1 MPPFVYNRAT
11 KKFVLVSVPA
21 DPASP
26 EPITWAL
33 ANNTDCCCCP
43 CCQLAP
49 GAQTYT
55 CVDSEKKGD
64 CSGAGGVPKC
74 DAASCTPNPCC
85 NGACCIDGQ
94 CSIKADAI
102 CASLGGVFKGCG
114 TTCETGIC
122 ECPEGQV
129 LCGTECCPPGKACI
143 DGNCGPKRPGACC
156 VENECMLVVLLTWG
170 PNCESANGYGGW
182 ELEEFECTEDWPYFG
197 YRNSVYMKRYD
208 YDECMQ
214 IVADDSHDEI
224 AMELITQAYA
234 DGAIMGSYYPLEFAF
249 GNPYVPPDFTAPRRV
264 CLGNFAEKDCSPYK
278 TNWLFWN
285 TPVELESTFHADTS
299 CDDVCEDENPLP

>member
-1 MPPFVYNRAT
+1 MA
-11 KKFVLVSVPA
+11 LVSQGG
-21 DPASP
+21 SLLLRNG
-26 EPITWAL
+26 AL
-33 ANNTDCCCCP
+33 ATGAACCCNKCSGPCP
-43 CCQLAP
+43 NGVSECAP
-49 GAQTYT
+49 GCGCKDSQ
-55 CVDSEKKGD
+55 CVP
-64 CSGAGGVPKC
+64 CSGPC
-74 DAASCTPNPCC
+74 DEENPCPEE
-85 NGACCIDGQ
+85 
-94 CSIKADAI
+94 CS
-102 CASLGGVFKGCG
+102 
-114 TTCETGIC
+114 
-122 ECPEGQV
+122 
-129 LCGTECCPPGKACI
+129 CI

>member
-114 TTCETGIC
+114 TTCDGGIC
-122 ECPEGQV
+122 DPP
-129 LCGTECCPPGKACI
+129 PPGAAC
-143 DGNCGPKRPGACC
+143 GCAAGTPS
-156 VENECMLVVLLTWG
+156 VVVSATHTEGSSCAGFVLFNSALQFVPQANFWTAQG
-170 PNCESANGYGGW
+170 TAANGDFFSAFIYCNGGFRTAQVGYNPMFRC
-182 ELEEFECTEDWPYFG
+182 LFENGQYTAYTSFEYPVRSAIVNGQCRLQQTSFSDETWPGFG
-197 YRNSVYMKRYD
+197 
-208 YDECMQ
+208 
-214 IVADDSHDEI
+214 
-224 AMELITQAYA
+224 LILSAT
-234 DGAIMGSYYPLEFAF
+234 F
-249 GNPYVPPDFTAPRRV
+249 
-264 CLGNFAEKDCSPYK
+264 NF
-278 TNWLFWN
+278 NH
-285 TPVELESTFHADTS
+285 V
-299 CDDVCEDENPLP
+299 